1 MAVCDGEP
9 LAAARRTQPDLP
21 QPAQAEISQSDR
33 LAALRL
39 RAERARQE
47 ALVLC
52 AWSKALIQPD
62 APGQELLTVS
72 PLSRL
77 RARLVTMPV
86 IEQAKGVLIS
96 QQGCDADEAFEL
108 LRRASQRS
116 NVPVRVLAEQIMRAA
131 RQASGHRQEE
141 PNGRHQANRR
151 TRPHDAIAQAADAGH
166 ISSVAQ

>member
-1 MAVCDGEP
+1 MTVCDGEL
-9 LAAARRTQPDLP
+9 LASSRKTQPEPP
-21 QPAQAEISQSDR
+21 QPAQAEPSQAAR

-52 AWSKALIQPD
+52 AWSKALIQPE

-86 IEQAKGVLIS
+86 IEQAKGVLMC
-96 QQGCDADEAFEL
+96 QQGCDADEAFDL

-116 NVPVRVLAEQIMRAA
+116 NVPVRVLAEQIVDSA
-131 RQASGHRQEE
+131 RQPSRQWQEQL
-141 PNGRHQANRR
+141 NG
-151 TRPHDAIAQAADAGH
+151 ADRAKRARAPMTG
-166 ISSVAQ
+166 